1 MLVGRRF
8 AATIVL
14 IEGRAIFDRTEVT
27 AGAAK
32 FSVVG
37 YLFVDSVPEGVLP
50 AGAND
55 AGVAKARTDE
65 VRVDKMYKKEME
77 Q

>member
-1 MLVGRRF
+1 M
-8 AATIVL
+8 AASKSL
-14 IEGRAIFDRTEVT
+14 
-27 AGAAK
+27 
-32 FSVVG
+32 
-37 YLFVDSVPEGVLP
+37 GVLP

-65 VRVDKMYKKEME
+65 VRVDKMYRKEME